1 MKRIKRHIHSRS
13 CNGYASWLALLCLA
27 LTLEIVG
34 YGCIWAVSVMEL
46 QLCSEQSEMDLACLS
61 YARHI
66 VSTNTWVR
74 RCHGSEQ
81 HLLTDMDATIDSVSV
96 HFQDHGTYVLC
107 SYEKKG
113 KHIMMK
119 IYYDDKSIVGMDID
133 SD

>member
-1 MKRIKRHIHSRS
+1 
-13 CNGYASWLALLCLA
+13 
-27 LTLEIVG
+27 
-34 YGCIWAVSVMEL
+34 MEL

>member
-81 HLLTDMDATIDSVSV
+81 HLLTDMDATIDSVFV
-96 HFQDHGTYVLC
+96 HFQEY
-107 SYEKKG
+107 
-113 KHIMMK
+113 K
-119 IYYDDKSIVGMDID
+119 INIFELNHSVIL
-133 SD
+133 